1 MKIHEDKD
9 VNIEWVSST
18 SLNFIQPRSGE
29 KVLVTFQDIAEF
41 AEVFSSRAEEIL
53 QHFGVPQLTD
63 EQIQSVK
70 DPLGTKGAHVSL
82 LTYNDMLASELGT

>member
-29 KVLVTFQDIAEF
+29 KVMVTFQDIAEF
-41 AEVFSSRAEEIL
+41 AEVFS
-53 QHFGVPQLTD
+53 
-63 EQIQSVK
+63 
-70 DPLGTKGAHVSL
+70 
-82 LTYNDMLASELGT
+82 